1 MTGIVVSANGVGG
14 ITINIPTQMSVL
26 TCGTRTITDGFTAKD
41 AAAVIEIAPAVI
53 EIMQQTAGLQ
63 ETTTSMLGNVIPT
76 ECQVFKI
83 SGLFFKAILR
93 QDIGWYDTHQTGDFA
108 AKMAE

>member
-1 MTGIVVSANGVGG
+1 MCFTKKLSFVYFMLFVYIFSGF
-14 ITINIPTQMSVL
+14 VL
-26 TCGTRTITDGFTAKD
+26 IFVFVFA
-41 AAAVIEIAPAVI
+41 
-53 EIMQQTAGLQ
+53 
-63 ETTTSMLGNVIPT
+63 

-83 SGLFFKAILR
+83 RGLFFKAILR

>member
-1 MTGIVVSANGVGG
+1 MFTKKLSFVYFLLFVYIFSGF
-14 ITINIPTQMSVL
+14 VL
-26 TCGTRTITDGFTAKD
+26 IFVFA
-41 AAAVIEIAPAVI
+41 
-53 EIMQQTAGLQ
+53 
-63 ETTTSMLGNVIPT
+63 

-83 SGLFFKAILR
+83 RGLFFKAILR